1 MSKKD
6 RMRLYE
12 SKEYY
17 NIREVIND
25 AVEENP
31 ERTKSLSDNLTKAGI
46 NNIYYESP
54 GTAHEFLT
62 WRRCLNEFAPL
73 LFK

>member
-1 MSKKD
+1 VLFLGIGS
-6 RMRLYE
+6 
-12 SKEYY
+12 
-17 NIREVIND
+17 
-25 AVEENP
+25 EENP